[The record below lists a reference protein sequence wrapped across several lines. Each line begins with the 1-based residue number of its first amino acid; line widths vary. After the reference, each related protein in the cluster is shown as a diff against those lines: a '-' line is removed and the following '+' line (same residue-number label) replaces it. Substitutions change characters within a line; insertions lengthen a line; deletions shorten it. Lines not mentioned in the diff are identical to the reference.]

1 MYKNGN
7 SIIYSPTDLTTFVS
21 SPFANWMNRFALEEK
36 NVIALKDS
44 TNGMMEKLAECGI
57 LHEKKQLE
65 KFRSAGKIIHEV
77 PSKGS
82 SRERLQATIAAMKS
96 GVDVIYQAYLELL
109 PFAGVADF
117 LVKVPATSSLGDW
130 QYEIWDTKLS
140 SDVKPAYL
148 LQMSCY
154 AEMLQ
159 SIQHNLPGTL
169 TVALGSGHN
178 QSFKTQDYFY
188 YYLCIKAEF
197 LKSQENFDPNRPIDP
212 DGSDSYG
219 NWTDY
224 ANQLFI
230 QKDHLIQVAN
240 IRKSQILK
248 LQYAG
253 VATMTQLANLP
264 NEFRVTG
271 INTETLSKLRSQAKI
286 QLDSAGLAKP
296 LFKIIQNENQG
307 LATLPTASRMDIFF
321 DIEGFPLEKGGL
333 EYLWG
338 STYFDEKNQRQF
350 IDFWAHNEEQEK
362 QCFIEFIQWAYDR
375 WQRDPR
381 MHIYHYA
388 SYEIT
393 ACRKLMGKYGVCE
406 MEVDQLLRNEV
417 FVDLYKIVKAGLLL
431 GEPRYSIKNVEHLY
445 RAKRNTDVAN
455 GGDSVVVYDNWRS
468 QFVMDH
474 PNQQPNRLAWKEDK
488 NLSDI
493 RDYNKDDCD
502 STQELVD
509 WLREQQELNQIPRI
523 VLLPESDKPDAV
535 VETSP
540 LYSALISIA
549 ERDRLMNPN
558 KIPIAETIAGL
569 LGFHRRE
576 SKPMFWR
583 LFDRRDADVLELFE
597 DLDCIAGCT
606 RTNKPAFKVKERDRN
621 QAYEYSFDP
630 NQECKGLT
638 GDYYIHESLIPE
650 SKSKKVEVIE
660 IDTSAGLLIIKAA
673 KEPPSNVSLIPDEH
687 VQPEPIPSAIS
698 AVALRY
704 MESDGNV
711 DSAIFHFLRREPPN
725 ISGITKGQA
734 IIYGNSSSERLQS
747 TIKAIT
753 SMEGTCLTIQGPPG
767 TGKTYTASHVIA
779 ELVKNRKKV
788 GISSNSHK
796 AINNLLIR
804 TAELCQQKNIQGSF
818 VCTKNTDN
826 KLSDL
831 GVTIKQNSS
840 LIESL
845 QNGQVGCVIGTT
857 AWGFCRAE
865 LEDQFDYL
873 FVDEA
878 GQVSVA
884 NLVGMSNSS
893 KNIVLIGDQMQL
905 GQPTQGTHPGESG
918 LSTLDY
924 FMGDQATIA
933 DTKGIFLNT
942 TSRMHPTINHF
953 ISNAIYDGR
962 LLAAPNNEKQI
973 IKVPKKYTGILNQ
986 ENGITVVPVIH
997 TGNSQASD
1005 EEVDVIGNLCTEL
1018 LTRSLV
1024 DKHGEERNVTWDDM
1038 LFVAPYNFQVNKL
1051 RTHLSRIAGGEN
1063 AQVGTVDRFQGQ
1075 EAAIVLVSMCS
1086 SDPNESPRGLDFLFD
1101 EHRLNVAISRARSLA
1116 VVVMNPN
1123 LVTTNVSNPN
1133 QMRKVNLLSRLF
1145 LGK

>member
-1 MYKNGN
+1 MYKNQN
-7 SIIYSPTDLTTFVS
+7 SIIYSPTDLTTFVI

-36 NVIALKDS
+36 NTLALKDS
-44 TNGMMEKLAECGI
+44 PDGMMEKLAERGI
-57 LHEKKQLE
+57 LHEKKQIE
-65 KFRSAGKIIHEV
+65 KFRSAGKSIHEV
-77 PSKGS
+77 PSKGPS
-82 SRERLQATIAAMKS
+82 TERLQATIAAMKS
-96 GVDVIYQAYLELL
+96 GVDVIYQAYLELI

-130 QYEIWDTKLS
+130 QYEVWDTKLS

-159 SIQHNLPGTL
+159 SIQHKLPETL
-169 TVALGSGHN
+169 TVALGSGLN

-188 YYLCIKAEF
+188 YYLCIKNEF

-212 DGSDSYG
+212 SGSDSYG
-219 NWTDY
+219 NWIDY

-248 LQYAG
+248 LQAAG
-253 VATMTQLANLP
+253 VTTMTQLANLS
-264 NEFRVTG
+264 NEFRVAG
-271 INTETLSKLRSQAKI
+271 INAETLSKLQSQAKI
-286 QLDSAGLAKP
+286 QRDSAGLAKP
-296 LFKIIQNENQG
+296 LFKIIQSGNQG
-307 LATLPTASRMDIFF
+307 LATLPPASRMDIFF
-321 DIEGFPLEKGGL
+321 DIEGFPLDKGGL

-362 QCFIEFIQWAYDR
+362 QCFIEFIHWAYNR
-375 WQRDPR
+375 WQQDPS

-406 MEVDQLLRNEV
+406 TEVDQLLRNEV
-417 FVDLYKIVKAGLLL
+417 FVDLYRIVKAGLLL

-445 RAKRNTDVAN
+445 RAKRSTDVAN

-468 QFVMDH
+468 QFLMEH
-474 PNQQPNRLAWKEDK
+474 PNQHPDRLAWKYDK

-502 STQELVD
+502 STQELVA
-509 WLREQQELNQIPRI
+509 WLRAQQELHQIPRI
-523 VLLPESDKPDAV
+523 ELLKEDDKTDAKI
-535 VETSP
+535 ETSP
-540 LYSALISIA
+540 LYSALIAMA
-549 ERDRLMNPN
+549 ERDRQMNPN
-558 KIPIAETIAGL
+558 NLPISETLAGL

-576 SKPMFWR
+576 SKPMFWK
-583 LFDRRDADVLELFE
+583 LFDRRDADVLELIE

-606 RTNKPAFKVKERDRN
+606 RTNRPAFKVNERDRN
-621 QAYEYSFDP
+621 LAYEYTFDS

-638 GDYYIHESLIPE
+638 GNYYIHESLIQG
-650 SKSKKVEVIE
+650 SKSKKVEVVE
-660 IDTSAGLLIIKAA
+660 INTSRGLLVFKAA
-673 KEPPSNVSLIPDEH
+673 EEPPTNVSLIPDEH
-687 VQPEPIPSAIS
+687 VQPDPIPSAIG
-698 AVALRY
+698 AVAQRY
-704 MESDGNV
+704 LESDGKV

-725 ISGITKGQA
+725 ILGVTKGHA
-734 IIYGNSSSERLQS
+734 IISGDSSSKRLQS
-747 TIKAIT
+747 TIEAIT
-753 SMEGTCLTIQGPPG
+753 SMQRTCLTIQGPPG

-779 ELVKNRKKV
+779 ELLRNRKKV

-804 TAELCQQKNIQGSF
+804 TAEICNQKNIQGTF
-818 VCTKNTDN
+818 VCTKDTDN

-831 GVTIKQNSS
+831 GVAITKNSS
-840 LIESL
+840 LIEYL
-845 QNGQVGCVIGTT
+845 QNGQIGCVIGTT
-857 AWGFCRAE
+857 AWGFCRRE

-942 TSRMHPTINHF
+942 TSRMHPTINDF

-962 LLAAPNNEKQI
+962 LHTASNNEKQI
-973 IKVPKKYTGILNQ
+973 IRIPQNYNGILNQ
-986 ENGITVVPVIH
+986 ENGIAVVPVTH

-1005 EEVDVIGNLCTEL
+1005 EEVDVIGKLVTEL

-1024 DKHGEERNVTWDDM
+1024 DKHGEERNVNWEDI

-1051 RTHLSRIAGGEN
+1051 KAHLSRIAGGEK

-1075 EAAIVLVSMCS
+1075 EAAIVIVSMCS
-1086 SDPNESPRGLDFLFD
+1086 SDPNESPRGIDFLFD

-1123 LVTTNVSNPN
+1123 LVITNVSNPN